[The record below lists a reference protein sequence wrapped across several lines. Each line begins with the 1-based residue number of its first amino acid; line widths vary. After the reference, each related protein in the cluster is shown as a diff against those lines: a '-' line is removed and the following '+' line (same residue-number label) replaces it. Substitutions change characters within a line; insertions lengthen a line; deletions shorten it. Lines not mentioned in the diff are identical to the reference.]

1 MNNNHSVNDDV
12 YDNYVDVAFFDVV
25 LCVSRALDLLTPA
38 FSDHHLRVA
47 YVGAR
52 LADRLGLEQRAAQDV
67 IIGGALHD
75 IGAVSPATRFSLPDF
90 ASSGCILDR
99 DGHHQSVHQ
108 HGWEGFRLLG
118 DFPPF
123 ADAARAIRF
132 HHVEWNFGEGETF
145 SGHAVPLAS
154 HIVQLADRVAVLPD
168 PKRDI
173 LEQAADIRR
182 TILGAAGR
190 IFHPQVV
197 EAFES
202 AASSEAFWL
211 DLVSGY
217 KEEIIRAH
225 FGDHNV
231 NLSIDVLHDLARV
244 FGRMIDYR
252 SPFTATH
259 SSAVA
264 VIAELI
270 ADLAGM
276 APRER
281 KLIGVAGYLHDLGKL
296 AVPSEI
302 LDKPGKLTPQEMLV
316 IKQHPYHTHRLLS
329 SVPGLEDVNTY
340 ASLHHER
347 LDGTGFPFRVRR
359 IPLGARVI
367 AVADVFTAL
376 AEKRPYR
383 DSLSIAESVEILDK
397 LVDDGAID
405 GDIVALV
412 KANIAMLRER
422 HDSLTDSPEAQDCVA
437 KFR

>member
-1 MNNNHSVNDDV
+1 MMTNHSVNDDV
-12 YDNYVDVAFFDVV
+12 YENYVDVAFFDIV

-52 LADRLGLEQRAAQDV
+52 LADELRLEQRAAQDV

-90 ASSGCILDR
+90 ASSGLILDH
-99 DGHHQSVHQ
+99 DGNRQSVHQ
-108 HGWEGFRLLG
+108 HGWEGYRLLG

-123 ADAARAIRF
+123 ANAARAICF
-132 HHVEWNFGEGETF
+132 HHVGWNFGEGNTF
-145 SGHAVPLAS
+145 QGNAVPLAS
-154 HIVQLADRVAVLPD
+154 HILQLADRISVLPD

-173 LEQAADIRR
+173 LEQATDIRR
-182 TILGAAGR
+182 TILDASGR
-190 IFHPQVV
+190 VFHPQQV
-197 EAFES
+197 EAFE
-202 AASSEAFWL
+202 AVASSEAFWL
-211 DLVSGY
+211 DLTSDY

-225 FGDHNV
+225 FGDRNV
-231 NLSIDVLHDLARV
+231 NLSIDELHDLARV

-270 ADLAGM
+270 AELAGM
-276 APRER
+276 PLRER

-302 LDKPGKLTPQEMLV
+302 LDKPGRLTPQEMLV

-329 SVPGLEDVNTY
+329 SVPGLEEVNTF

-347 LDGTGFPFRVRR
+347 IDGTGFPFRVRQ

-383 DSLSIAESVEILDK
+383 DSLTIAESVEILDK
-397 LVDDGAID
+397 LVADGAID
-405 GDIVALV
+405 GEIVALV
-412 KANIAMLRER
+412 KASIAMLRER
-422 HDSLTDSPEAQDCVA
+422 HDSLADSPEPQDCVA